1 MSKTEIEKEN
11 VNLSDGAA
19 ETVKSKK
26 EIRAEKRA
34 ARKKEKEEKKK
45 KKLSFRRNLENNL
58 FALRQV
64 WDTSKIY
71 FLVYYVTTF
80 INAPLNFLIGTFLIK
95 LIVDSVEGHGWSTE
109 AIFTYI
115 FIVGGTAILIWMCS
129 NYYWNTISPQYSE
142 KINHTLRRKLY
153 RKSTE
158 VDLACYET
166 PEFYDKYVKAM
177 DETQDRVWRVMG
189 TLDNLIWNVV
199 SLALT
204 SFLIFTIDPFLI
216 LFALVPLLLGFIRRR
231 RNKLLHDQN
240 SARKPINRKFSYVRR
255 TFYLGE
261 YSKEMRM
268 GGFFSHQLEML
279 DEVRRNYNEITR
291 KYGTKLAI
299 YDCILNF
306 GLDGIT
312 VLGATLYAVWRTVG
326 PGQGSMTMGDCLI
339 VLNSIGTIS
348 HTLSQ
353 LVQYIAEFDE
363 HALYIEDVRYFLDYE
378 PKIKEDPNA
387 PEAKSGEIVFNDV
400 HFKYEGAEKE
410 SLRGINFRIR
420 EGERIAVVGRNG
432 SGKTTLVKLLLRLY
446 DPTEGEVVLN
456 GKNAKEYRLSSW
468 RGLFGSVFQDFKL
481 FSLSVKE
488 NVVLRLPKDG
498 DSELVTE
505 ALKESGAWKKIETL
519 ERGIESTMTREFDD
533 EGVNLSIGEQQ
544 KVSLARIFA
553 EKTPFVVLDEPSS
566 ALDPIAEH
574 TMFENMIRATEG
586 RSVIFISHRLSSAT
600 LADRV
605 YMMEDGEIIEEG
617 THAELME
624 RDGKYAEM
632 FRLQAK
638 NYTSGGEENE

>member
-1 MSKTEIEKEN
+1 MEKE
-11 VNLSDGAA
+11 
-19 ETVKSKK
+19 TKSKK
-26 EIRAEKRA
+26 ELRAERLA
-34 ARKKEKEEKKK
+34 ERRKEKEDKKK
-45 KKLSFRRNLENNL
+45 KKLPLRRTVDNNL

-64 WDTSKIY
+64 WETSKIY
-71 FLVYYVTTF
+71 FIVYYVTTF
-80 INAPLNFLIGTFLIK
+80 INAPLNFLLGTYLIK
-95 LIVDSVEGHGWSTE
+95 LIVDSVEGSGWSTQ

-115 FIVGGTAILIWMCS
+115 FIVGGTAIAIWMAS
-129 NYYWNTISPQYSE
+129 NYYWNMISPQYSE

-177 DETQDRVWRVMG
+177 DETQDRIWKVMN

-204 SFLIFTIDPFLI
+204 SLLIFTIDPFLI
-216 LFALVPLLLGFIRRR
+216 LFALIPLALGFIRRR
-231 RNKLLHDQN
+231 RKVIEHEQT
-240 SARKPINRKFSYVRR
+240 SARKPINRKFAYVRR

-268 GGFFSHQLEML
+268 GGFFNRQLEML
-279 DEVRRNYNEITR
+279 GEVRRNYNEITR
-291 KYGTKLAI
+291 KYGTLLAI
-299 YDCILNF
+299 YDVIINF
-306 GLDGIT
+306 GLEVFT
-312 VLGATLYAVWRTVG
+312 VLGATFYAVWRTIG
-326 PGQGSMTMGDCLI
+326 PGQGSMTMGDCLV

-348 HTLSQ
+348 YTLSPM
-353 LVQYIAEFDE
+353 VQYRAEFSE

-378 PKIKEDPNA
+378 PKIKEDPTA
-387 PEAKSGEIVFNDV
+387 PEANAGAIEFKNV

-410 SLRGINFRIR
+410 SLRGIDFMIR
-420 EGERIAVVGRNG
+420 EDERIAVVGRNG

-446 DPTEGEVVLN
+446 DPTDGEIVLN
-456 GKNAKEYRLSSW
+456 GKNAKDYRLSSW
-468 RGLFGSVFQDFKL
+468 RSLFGSVFQDFKL

-488 NVVLRLPKDG
+488 NVVLRLPREG
-498 DSELVTE
+498 DTEAVTQ
-505 ALKESGAWKKIETL
+505 ALKESGAWKKIEKL
-519 ERGIESTMTREFDD
+519 EKGIESTMTREFDD

-553 EKTPFVVLDEPSS
+553 EKTPFVILDEPSS

-605 YMMEDGEIIEEG
+605 YMMEDGEIIESG
-617 THAELME
+617 THAELMKK
-624 RDGKYAEM
+624 DGKYAEM
-632 FRLQAK
+632 FRLQAQS
-638 NYTSGGEENE
+638 YTSGGEENE

>member
-1 MSKTEIEKEN
+1 MEKE
-11 VNLSDGAA
+11 
-19 ETVKSKK
+19 TKSKK
-26 EIRAEKRA
+26 ELRAERLA
-34 ARKKEKEEKKK
+34 ERRKEKEEKKK
-45 KKLSFRRNLENNL
+45 KKLPLRRTVDNNL

-64 WDTSKIY
+64 WETSKIY
-71 FLVYYVTTF
+71 FIVYYVTTF
-80 INAPLNFLIGTFLIK
+80 INAPLNFLLGTYLIK
-95 LIVDSVEGHGWSTE
+95 LIVDSVEGSGWSTQ

-115 FIVGGTAILIWMCS
+115 FIVGGTAIAIWMAS
-129 NYYWNTISPQYSE
+129 NYYWNMISPQYSE

-177 DETQDRVWRVMG
+177 DETQDRVWKVMN

-204 SFLIFTIDPFLI
+204 SLLIFTIDPFLI
-216 LFALVPLLLGFIRRR
+216 LFALIPLALGFIRRR
-231 RNKLLHDQN
+231 RKVIEHEQT
-240 SARKPINRKFSYVRR
+240 SARKPINRKFAYVRR

-268 GGFFSHQLEML
+268 GGFFNRQLEML
-279 DEVRRNYNEITR
+279 GEVRRNYNEITR
-291 KYGTKLAI
+291 KYGTLLAI
-299 YDCILNF
+299 YDVIINF
-306 GLDGIT
+306 GLEVFT
-312 VLGATLYAVWRTVG
+312 VLGATFYAVWRTIG
-326 PGQGSMTMGDCLI
+326 PGQGSMTMGDCLV

-348 HTLSQ
+348 YTLSTM
-353 LVQYIAEFDE
+353 VQYLAEFSE

-378 PKIKEDPNA
+378 PKIKEDPTA
-387 PEAKSGEIVFNDV
+387 PEANAGAIEFKNV

-410 SLRGINFRIR
+410 SLRGIDFMIR

-446 DPTEGEVVLN
+446 DPTEGEIVLN
-456 GKNAKEYRLSSW
+456 GKNAKDYRLSSW
-468 RGLFGSVFQDFKL
+468 RSLFGSVFQDFKL

-488 NVVLRLPKDG
+488 NVVLRLPREG
-498 DSELVTE
+498 DAEAVTQ
-505 ALKESGAWKKIETL
+505 ALKESGAWKKIEKL
-519 ERGIESTMTREFDD
+519 EKGIESTMTREFDD

-553 EKTPFVVLDEPSS
+553 EKTPFVILDEPSS

-605 YMMEDGEIIEEG
+605 YMMEDGEIIESG
-617 THAELME
+617 THAELMKK
-624 RDGKYAEM
+624 DGKYAEM
-632 FRLQAK
+632 FRLQAQS
-638 NYTSGGEENE
+638 YTSGGEENE

>member
-1 MSKTEIEKEN
+1 MEKEK
-11 VNLSDGAA
+11 
-19 ETVKSKK
+19 KSKK
-26 EIRAEKRA
+26 ELRAERRA
-34 ARKKEKEEKKK
+34 ELKKEKEEKKK
-45 KKLSFRRNLENNL
+45 KKLPLRRNIENNI
-58 FALRQV
+58 FALAQV
-64 WDTSKIY
+64 WGTSKLYFIIY
-71 FLVYYVTTF
+71 YFVTF
-80 INAPLNFLIGTFLIK
+80 IYAPIDFLLYTYLIR
-95 LIVDSVEGHGWSTE
+95 LIVDSVEGHGWSTD

-115 FIVGGTAILIWMCS
+115 FAVGGGAICIWVVS

-153 RKSTE
+153 KKATE
-158 VDLACYET
+158 ADISCYET

-177 DETQDRVWRVMG
+177 DETQDRVWKVMG
-189 TLDNLIWNVV
+189 TLDNLIWNII

-204 SFLIFTIDPFLI
+204 SLLIFTIDPFLI
-216 LFALVPLLLGFIRRR
+216 LFALIPFALGFVRKR
-231 RNKLLHDQN
+231 RNSLLHDQN
-240 SARKPINRKFSYVRR
+240 TARKPINRKFSYVRR

-279 DEVRRNYNEITR
+279 DAVRKNYNEITM
-291 KYGTKLAI
+291 KYGPRIAI

-306 GLDGIT
+306 GLEGVT
-312 VLGATLYAVWRTVG
+312 VLGATLYAVWRTIG
-326 PGQGSMTMGDCLI
+326 SGQGSMTMGDCLI

-353 LVQYIAEFDE
+353 MVQYIAEFNE

-378 PKIKEDPNA
+378 PKIKEDESA
-387 PEAKSGEIVFNDV
+387 PVAESGKIEFKNV

-410 SLRGINFRIR
+410 SLRGINFEIR

-446 DPTEGEVVLN
+446 DPTEGEITLS
-456 GKNAKEYRLSSW
+456 GKSAKEYRLSSW

-488 NVVLRLPKDG
+488 NVTLRLPREG
-498 DSELVTE
+498 DDELVTE
-505 ALKESGAWKKIETL
+505 ALKESGAWSKIEKL
-519 ERGIESTMTREFDD
+519 DRGIESTMTREFDD

-605 YMMEDGEIIEEG
+605 YMMEDGEIVEEG

-624 RDGKYAEM
+624 KDGKYAEM

-638 NYTSGGEENE
+638 NYTSGGEDNE

>member
-1 MSKTEIEKEN
+1 MEKE
-11 VNLSDGAA
+11 
-19 ETVKSKK
+19 TKSKK
-26 EIRAEKRA
+26 ELRAERLA
-34 ARKKEKEEKKK
+34 ERRKEKEEKKK
-45 KKLSFRRNLENNL
+45 KKLPLRRTVDNNL

-64 WDTSKIY
+64 WETSKIY
-71 FLVYYVTTF
+71 FIVYYVTTF
-80 INAPLNFLIGTFLIK
+80 INAPLNFLLGTYLIK
-95 LIVDSVEGHGWSTE
+95 LIVDSVEGSGWSTQ

-115 FIVGGTAILIWMCS
+115 FIVGGTAIAIWMAS
-129 NYYWNTISPQYSE
+129 NYYWNMISPQYSE

-177 DETQDRVWRVMG
+177 DETQDRVWKVMN

-204 SFLIFTIDPFLI
+204 SLLIFTIDPFLI
-216 LFALVPLLLGFIRRR
+216 LFALIPLALGFIRRR
-231 RNKLLHDQN
+231 RKVIEHEQT
-240 SARKPINRKFSYVRR
+240 SARKPINRKFAYVRR

-268 GGFFSHQLEML
+268 GGFFNRQLEML
-279 DEVRRNYNEITR
+279 GEVRRNYNKITR
-291 KYGTKLAI
+291 KYGTLLAI
-299 YDCILNF
+299 YDVIINF
-306 GLDGIT
+306 GLEVFT
-312 VLGATLYAVWRTVG
+312 VLGATFYAVWRTIG
-326 PGQGSMTMGDCLI
+326 PGQGSMTMGDCLV

-348 HTLSQ
+348 YTLSTM
-353 LVQYIAEFDE
+353 VQYLAEFSE

-378 PKIKEDPNA
+378 PKIKEDPTA
-387 PEAKSGEIVFNDV
+387 PEANAGAIEFKNV

-410 SLRGINFRIR
+410 SLRGIDFMIR
-420 EGERIAVVGRNG
+420 EDERIAVVGRNG

-446 DPTEGEVVLN
+446 DPTDGEIVLN
-456 GKNAKEYRLSSW
+456 GKNAKDYRLSSW
-468 RGLFGSVFQDFKL
+468 RSLFGSVFQDFKL

-488 NVVLRLPKDG
+488 NVVLRLPREG
-498 DSELVTE
+498 DTEAVTQ
-505 ALKESGAWKKIETL
+505 ALKESGAWKKIEKL
-519 ERGIESTMTREFDD
+519 EKGIESTMTREFDD

-553 EKTPFVVLDEPSS
+553 EKTPFVILDEPSS

-605 YMMEDGEIIEEG
+605 YMMEDGEIIESG
-617 THAELME
+617 THAELMKK
-624 RDGKYAEM
+624 DGKYAEM
-632 FRLQAK
+632 FRLQAQS
-638 NYTSGGEENE
+638 YTSGGEENE

>member
-1 MSKTEIEKEN
+1 MEKE
-11 VNLSDGAA
+11 
-19 ETVKSKK
+19 TKSKK
-26 EIRAEKRA
+26 ELRAERLA
-34 ARKKEKEEKKK
+34 ERRKEKEEKKK
-45 KKLSFRRNLENNL
+45 KKLPLRRTVDNNL

-64 WDTSKIY
+64 WETSKIY
-71 FLVYYVTTF
+71 FIVYYVTTF
-80 INAPLNFLIGTFLIK
+80 INAPLNFLLGTYLIK
-95 LIVDSVEGHGWSTE
+95 LIVDSVEGSGWSTQ

-115 FIVGGTAILIWMCS
+115 FIVGGTAIAIWMAS
-129 NYYWNTISPQYSE
+129 NYYWNMISPQYSE

-177 DETQDRVWRVMG
+177 DETQDRVWKVMN

-204 SFLIFTIDPFLI
+204 SLLIFTIDPFLI
-216 LFALVPLLLGFIRRR
+216 LFALIPLALGFIRRR
-231 RNKLLHDQN
+231 RKVIEHEQT
-240 SARKPINRKFSYVRR
+240 SARKPINRKFAYVRR

-268 GGFFSHQLEML
+268 GGFFNRQLEML
-279 DEVRRNYNEITR
+279 GEVRRNYNEITR
-291 KYGTKLAI
+291 KYGTLLAI
-299 YDCILNF
+299 YDVIINF
-306 GLDGIT
+306 GLEVFT
-312 VLGATLYAVWRTVG
+312 VLGATFYAVWRTIG
-326 PGQGSMTMGDCLI
+326 PGQGSMTMGDCLV

-348 HTLSQ
+348 YTLSTM
-353 LVQYIAEFDE
+353 VQYLAEFSE

-378 PKIKEDPNA
+378 PKIKEDPTA
-387 PEAKSGEIVFNDV
+387 PEANAGTIEFKNV

-410 SLRGINFRIR
+410 SLRGIDFMIR

-446 DPTEGEVVLN
+446 DPTEGEVILN
-456 GKNAKEYRLSSW
+456 GKNAKDYRLSSW
-468 RGLFGSVFQDFKL
+468 RSLFGSVFQDFKL

-488 NVVLRLPKDG
+488 NVVLRLPREG
-498 DSELVTE
+498 DTEAVTQ
-505 ALKESGAWKKIETL
+505 ALKESGAWKKIEKL
-519 ERGIESTMTREFDD
+519 EKGIESTMTREFDD

-553 EKTPFVVLDEPSS
+553 EKTPFVILDEPSS

-605 YMMEDGEIIEEG
+605 YMMEDGEIIESG
-617 THAELME
+617 THAELMKK
-624 RDGKYAEM
+624 DGKYAEM
-632 FRLQAK
+632 FRLQAQ

>member
-1 MSKTEIEKEN
+1 MEQETKT
-11 VNLSDGAA
+11 
-19 ETVKSKK
+19 KK
-26 EIRAEKRA
+26 ELRAEKRA
-34 ARKKEKEEKKK
+34 ERRKEKEEKKK
-45 KKLSFRRNLENNL
+45 KKLPFRRTVDNNL

-64 WDTSKIY
+64 WETSKLY
-71 FLVYYVTTF
+71 FFVYYFTTV
-80 INAPLNFLIGTFLIK
+80 INAPLNFLLGTYLIK
-95 LIVDSVEGHGWSTE
+95 LIVDSVEGTGWSTD

-115 FIVGGTAILIWMCS
+115 FLVGGTAILIWMCS

-177 DETQDRVWRVMG
+177 DETENRVWDVMS
-189 TLDNLIWNVV
+189 TLDNLIWSVV

-204 SFLIFTIDPFLI
+204 SLLIFTIDPFLVV
-216 LFALVPLLLGFIRRR
+216 FALIPLALGFIRKR
-231 RNKLLHDQN
+231 RNKILHDQN
-240 SARKPINRKFSYVRR
+240 TARKPINRKFSYVRR

-268 GGFFSHQLEML
+268 GGFFSHQLDML
-279 DEVRRNYNEITR
+279 GEVRRNYNEITK
-291 KYGTKLAI
+291 KYGTRIAI
-299 YDCILNF
+299 LDCILNF
-306 GLDGIT
+306 GMDGLT

-348 HTLSQ
+348 HNLSQ
-353 LVQYIAEFDE
+353 LVQYAAEFDE

-387 PEAKSGEIVFNDV
+387 PTAESGAIELKNV

-410 SLRGINFRIR
+410 SLRGINMTIR

-446 DPTEGEVVLN
+446 DPTEGEVTLN
-456 GKNAKEYRLSSW
+456 GRGAKEYRLSSW

-488 NVVLRLPKDG
+488 NVILRLPRDG
-498 DSELVTE
+498 DDETVTA
-505 ALKESGAWKKIETL
+505 ALKESGAWSKIEKL
-519 ERGIESTMTREFDD
+519 EHGIESTMTREFDD

-553 EKTPFVVLDEPSS
+553 DRTPFVVLDEPSS

-617 THAELME
+617 THSELME
-624 RDGKYAEM
+624 KDGKYAEM

-638 NYTSGGEENE
+638 NYTAGGEENE

>member
-1 MSKTEIEKEN
+1 MEKE
-11 VNLSDGAA
+11 
-19 ETVKSKK
+19 TKSKK
-26 EIRAEKRA
+26 ELRAERIA
-34 ARKKEKEEKKK
+34 ERRKEKEEKKK
-45 KKLSFRRNLENNL
+45 KKLPLRRTVDNNL

-64 WDTSKIY
+64 WETSKLY
-71 FLVYYVTTF
+71 FFVYYFTTF
-80 INAPLNFLIGTFLIK
+80 INAPLNFLLGTYLIK
-95 LIVDSVEGHGWSTE
+95 LIVDSVEGNGWSTD

-115 FIVGGTAILIWMCS
+115 FVVGGTAIAIWMAS
-129 NYYWNTISPQYSE
+129 NYYWNSISPQYSE

-153 RKSTE
+153 RKSTD

-166 PEFYDKYVKAM
+166 PDFYDKYVKAM
-177 DETQDRVWRVMG
+177 DETQDRVWKVMN

-204 SFLIFTIDPFLI
+204 SLLIFTIDPFLV
-216 LFALVPLLLGFIRRR
+216 LFALIPLSLGFIRRR
-231 RNKLLHDQN
+231 RKVIEHEQT
-240 SARKPINRKFSYVRR
+240 SARKPINRKFAYVRR

-268 GGFFSHQLEML
+268 GGFFNRQLEML
-279 DEVRRNYNEITR
+279 GEVRKNYNEITK
-291 KYGTKLAI
+291 KYGTRLAI
-299 YDCILNF
+299 YDVIVNF
-306 GLDGIT
+306 GLEVFT

-348 HTLSQ
+348 YTLSTM
-353 LVQYIAEFDE
+353 VQYLAEFSE
-363 HALYIEDVRYFLDYE
+363 HALYIQDVRYFLDYE
-378 PKIKEDPNA
+378 PTIKEDPNA
-387 PEAKSGEIVFNDV
+387 PEANAGTIEFKNV

-410 SLRGINFRIR
+410 SLRNINFSIR

-432 SGKTTLVKLLLRLY
+432 SDKTTLVKLLLRLY

-456 GKNAKEYRLSSW
+456 GKDAKDYRLSSW
-468 RGLFGSVFQDFKL
+468 RGLFGCVFQDFKL

-488 NVVLRLPKDG
+488 NVILRLPRDG
-498 DSELVTE
+498 DDETVTA
-505 ALKESGAWKKIETL
+505 ALKESGAWKKIEKL
-519 ERGIESTMTREFDD
+519 EHGIESTMTREFDD

-553 EKTPFVVLDEPSS
+553 DRTPFVVLDEPSS

-617 THAELME
+617 SHAELME

-638 NYTSGGEENE
+638 NYTTGGEENE

>member
-1 MSKTEIEKEN
+1 MEKE
-11 VNLSDGAA
+11 
-19 ETVKSKK
+19 TKSKK
-26 EIRAEKRA
+26 ELRAERLA
-34 ARKKEKEEKKK
+34 ERRNEKEEKKK
-45 KKLSFRRNLENNL
+45 KKLPLRRTVDNNL

-64 WDTSKIY
+64 WETSKIY
-71 FLVYYVTTF
+71 FIVYYVTTF
-80 INAPLNFLIGTFLIK
+80 INAPLNFLLGTYLIK
-95 LIVDSVEGHGWSTE
+95 LIVDSVEGSGWSTQ

-115 FIVGGTAILIWMCS
+115 FIVGGTAIAIWMAS
-129 NYYWNTISPQYSE
+129 NYYWNMISPQYSE

-177 DETQDRVWRVMG
+177 DETQDRVWKVMN

-204 SFLIFTIDPFLI
+204 SLLIFTIDPFLI
-216 LFALVPLLLGFIRRR
+216 LFALIPLALGFIRRR
-231 RNKLLHDQN
+231 RKVIEHEQT
-240 SARKPINRKFSYVRR
+240 SARKPINRKFAYVRR

-268 GGFFSHQLEML
+268 GGFFNRQLEML
-279 DEVRRNYNEITR
+279 GEVRRNYNEITR
-291 KYGTKLAI
+291 KYGTLLAI
-299 YDCILNF
+299 YDVIINF
-306 GLDGIT
+306 GLEVFT
-312 VLGATLYAVWRTVG
+312 VLGATFYAVWRTIG
-326 PGQGSMTMGDCLI
+326 PGQGSMTMGDCLV

-348 HTLSQ
+348 YTLSTM
-353 LVQYIAEFDE
+353 VQYLAEFSE

-378 PKIKEDPNA
+378 PKIKEDPTA
-387 PEAKSGEIVFNDV
+387 PEANAGAIEFKNV

-410 SLRGINFRIR
+410 SLRGIDFMIR

-446 DPTEGEVVLN
+446 DPTEGEIVLN
-456 GKNAKEYRLSSW
+456 GKNAKDYRLSSW
-468 RGLFGSVFQDFKL
+468 RSLFGSVFQDFKL

-488 NVVLRLPKDG
+488 NVVLRLPREG
-498 DSELVTE
+498 DAEAVTQ
-505 ALKESGAWKKIETL
+505 ALKESGAWKKIEKL
-519 ERGIESTMTREFDD
+519 EKGIESTMTREFDD

-553 EKTPFVVLDEPSS
+553 EKTPFVILDEPSS

-605 YMMEDGEIIEEG
+605 YMMEDGEIIESG
-617 THAELME
+617 THAELMKK
-624 RDGKYAEM
+624 DGKYAEM
-632 FRLQAK
+632 FRLQAQS
-638 NYTSGGEENE
+638 YTSGGEENE

>member
-1 MSKTEIEKEN
+1 MEQETKT
-11 VNLSDGAA
+11 
-19 ETVKSKK
+19 KK
-26 EIRAEKRA
+26 ELRAERRA

-45 KKLSFRRNLENNL
+45 KKLPFRRTLDNNF

-64 WDTSKIY
+64 WQTSRLY
-71 FLVYYVTTF
+71 FFVYYFTTV
-80 INAPLNFLIGTFLIK
+80 INAPLNFLLGTYLIK
-95 LIVDSVEGHGWSTE
+95 LIVDSVEGTGWSTD

-177 DETQDRVWRVMG
+177 DETENRVWDVMN
-189 TLDNLIWNVV
+189 TLDNLIWSVV

-204 SFLIFTIDPFLI
+204 SLLIFTIDPFLVI
-216 LFALVPLLLGFIRRR
+216 FALIPLALGFIRKR

-240 SARKPINRKFSYVRR
+240 TARKPINRKFSYVRR

-268 GGFFSHQLEML
+268 GGFFSHQLNML
-279 DEVRRNYNEITR
+279 GEVRRNYNEITR
-291 KYGTKLAI
+291 KYGTRIAI
-299 YDCILNF
+299 LDCILNF
-306 GLDGIT
+306 GMDGFT

-348 HTLSQ
+348 HNLSQ
-353 LVQYIAEFDE
+353 LVQYAAEFDE

-387 PEAKSGEIVFNDV
+387 PTAESGAIEFKNV

-410 SLRGINFRIR
+410 SLRGINMKIR

-446 DPTEGEVVLN
+446 DPTEGEVTLN
-456 GKNAKEYRLSSW
+456 GKDAKEYRLSSW

-488 NVVLRLPKDG
+488 NVTLRLPRDG
-498 DSELVTE
+498 DDETVTA
-505 ALKESGAWKKIETL
+505 ALKESGAWKKIEKL
-519 ERGIESTMTREFDD
+519 EHGIESTMTREFDD

-617 THAELME
+617 THSELME
-624 RDGKYAEM
+624 KDGKYAEM

-638 NYTSGGEENE
+638 NYTAGGEENE

>member
-1 MSKTEIEKEN
+1 MEKE
-11 VNLSDGAA
+11 
-19 ETVKSKK
+19 TKSKK
-26 EIRAEKRA
+26 ALRAERLA
-34 ARKKEKEEKKK
+34 ERRKEKEEKKK
-45 KKLSFRRNLENNL
+45 KKLPLRRTVDNNL

-64 WDTSKIY
+64 WETSKIY
-71 FLVYYVTTF
+71 FIVYYVTTF
-80 INAPLNFLIGTFLIK
+80 INAPLNFLLGTYLIK
-95 LIVDSVEGHGWSTE
+95 LIVDSVEGSGWSTQ

-115 FIVGGTAILIWMCS
+115 FIVGGTAIAIWMAS
-129 NYYWNTISPQYSE
+129 NYYWNMISPQYSE

-177 DETQDRVWRVMG
+177 DETQDRVWKVMN

-204 SFLIFTIDPFLI
+204 SLLIFTIDPFLI
-216 LFALVPLLLGFIRRR
+216 LFALIPLALGFIRRR
-231 RNKLLHDQN
+231 RKVIEHEQT
-240 SARKPINRKFSYVRR
+240 SARKPINRKFAYVRR

-268 GGFFSHQLEML
+268 GGFFNRQLEML
-279 DEVRRNYNEITR
+279 GEVRRNYNEITR
-291 KYGTKLAI
+291 KYGTLLAI
-299 YDCILNF
+299 YDVIINF
-306 GLDGIT
+306 GLEVFT
-312 VLGATLYAVWRTVG
+312 VLGATFYAVWRTIG
-326 PGQGSMTMGDCLI
+326 PGQGSMTMGDCLV

-348 HTLSQ
+348 YTLSTM
-353 LVQYIAEFDE
+353 VQYLAEFSE

-378 PKIKEDPNA
+378 PKIKEDPTA
-387 PEAKSGEIVFNDV
+387 PEANAGAIEFKNV

-410 SLRGINFRIR
+410 SLRGIDFMIR

-446 DPTEGEVVLN
+446 DPTEGEIILN
-456 GKNAKEYRLSSW
+456 GKNAKDYRLSSW
-468 RGLFGSVFQDFKL
+468 RSLFGSVFQDFKL

-488 NVVLRLPKDG
+488 NVVLRLPREG
-498 DSELVTE
+498 DTEAVTQ
-505 ALKESGAWKKIETL
+505 ALKESGAWKKIEKL
-519 ERGIESTMTREFDD
+519 EKGIESTMTREFDD

-553 EKTPFVVLDEPSS
+553 EKTPFVILDEPSS

-586 RSVIFISHRLSSAT
+586 RSVIFISHRLSSAI

-605 YMMEDGEIIEEG
+605 YMMEDGEIIESG
-617 THAELME
+617 THAELMKK
-624 RDGKYAEM
+624 DGKYAEM
-632 FRLQAK
+632 FRLQAQS
-638 NYTSGGEENE
+638 YTSGGEENE

>member
-1 MSKTEIEKEN
+1 MEKE
-11 VNLSDGAA
+11 
-19 ETVKSKK
+19 TKSKK
-26 EIRAEKRA
+26 ELRAERLA
-34 ARKKEKEEKKK
+34 ERRKEKEEKKK
-45 KKLSFRRNLENNL
+45 KKLPLRRTVDNNL

-64 WDTSKIY
+64 WETSKIY
-71 FLVYYVTTF
+71 FIVYYVTTF
-80 INAPLNFLIGTFLIK
+80 INAPLNFLLGTYLIK
-95 LIVDSVEGHGWSTE
+95 LIVDSVEGSGWSTQ

-115 FIVGGTAILIWMCS
+115 FIVGGTAIAIWMAS
-129 NYYWNTISPQYSE
+129 NYYWNMISPQYSE

-177 DETQDRVWRVMG
+177 DETQDRVWKVMN

-204 SFLIFTIDPFLI
+204 SLLIFTIDPFLI
-216 LFALVPLLLGFIRRR
+216 LFALIPLALGFIRRR
-231 RNKLLHDQN
+231 RKVIEHEQT
-240 SARKPINRKFSYVRR
+240 SARKPINRKFAYVRR

-268 GGFFSHQLEML
+268 GGFFNRQLEML
-279 DEVRRNYNEITR
+279 GEVRRNYNEITR
-291 KYGTKLAI
+291 KYGTLLAI
-299 YDCILNF
+299 YDVIINF
-306 GLDGIT
+306 GLEVFT
-312 VLGATLYAVWRTVG
+312 VLGATFYAVWRTIG
-326 PGQGSMTMGDCLI
+326 PGQGSMTMGDCLV

-348 HTLSQ
+348 YTLSTM
-353 LVQYIAEFDE
+353 VQYLAEFSE
-363 HALYIEDVRYFLDYE
+363 HALYIEDVRYFLDYD
-378 PKIKEDPNA
+378 PKIKEDPTA
-387 PEAKSGEIVFNDV
+387 PEANAGAIEFKNV

-410 SLRGINFRIR
+410 SLRGIDFMIR

-456 GKNAKEYRLSSW
+456 GKNAKDYRLSSW
-468 RGLFGSVFQDFKL
+468 RSLFGSVFQDFKL

-488 NVVLRLPKDG
+488 NVVLRLPREG
-498 DSELVTE
+498 DTEAVTQ
-505 ALKESGAWKKIETL
+505 ALKESGAWKKIEKL
-519 ERGIESTMTREFDD
+519 EKGIESTMTREFDD

-553 EKTPFVVLDEPSS
+553 EKTPFVILDEPSS

-605 YMMEDGEIIEEG
+605 YMMEDGEIIESG
-617 THAELME
+617 THAELMKK
-624 RDGKYAEM
+624 DGKYAEM
-632 FRLQAK
+632 FRLQAQS
-638 NYTSGGEENE
+638 YTSGGEENE

>member
-1 MSKTEIEKEN
+1 MEKE
-11 VNLSDGAA
+11 
-19 ETVKSKK
+19 TKSKK
-26 EIRAEKRA
+26 ELRAERIA
-34 ARKKEKEEKKK
+34 ERRKEKEEKKK
-45 KKLSFRRNLENNL
+45 KKLPLRRTVDNNL

-64 WDTSKIY
+64 WETSKLY
-71 FLVYYVTTF
+71 FFVYYFTTF
-80 INAPLNFLIGTFLIK
+80 INAPLNFLLGTYLIK
-95 LIVDSVEGHGWSTE
+95 LIVDSVEGNGWSTD

-115 FIVGGTAILIWMCS
+115 FVVGGTAIAIWMAS
-129 NYYWNTISPQYSE
+129 NYYWNSISPQYSE

-153 RKSTE
+153 RKSTD

-166 PEFYDKYVKAM
+166 PDFYDKYVKAM
-177 DETQDRVWRVMG
+177 DETQDRVWKVMN

-204 SFLIFTIDPFLI
+204 SLLIFTIDPFLV
-216 LFALVPLLLGFIRRR
+216 LFALIPLSLGFIRRR
-231 RNKLLHDQN
+231 RKVIEHEQT
-240 SARKPINRKFSYVRR
+240 SARKPINRKFAYVRR

-268 GGFFSHQLEML
+268 GGFFNRQLEML
-279 DEVRRNYNEITR
+279 GEVRKNYNEITK
-291 KYGTKLAI
+291 KYGTRLAI
-299 YDCILNF
+299 YDVIVNF
-306 GLDGIT
+306 GLEVFT

-348 HTLSQ
+348 YTLSTM
-353 LVQYIAEFDE
+353 VQYLAEFSE
-363 HALYIEDVRYFLDYE
+363 HALYIQDVRYFLDYE
-378 PKIKEDPNA
+378 PTIKEDPNA
-387 PEAKSGEIVFNDV
+387 PEANAGTIEFKNV

-410 SLRGINFRIR
+410 SLRNINFSIR

-456 GKNAKEYRLSSW
+456 GKDAKDYRLSSW
-468 RGLFGSVFQDFKL
+468 RGLFGCVFQDFKL

-488 NVVLRLPKDG
+488 NVILRLPRDG
-498 DSELVTE
+498 DDETVTA
-505 ALKESGAWKKIETL
+505 ALKESGAWKKIEKL
-519 ERGIESTMTREFDD
+519 EHGIESTMTREFDD

-553 EKTPFVVLDEPSS
+553 DRTPFVVLDEPSS

-617 THAELME
+617 SHAELME

-638 NYTSGGEENE
+638 NYTTGGEENE

>member
-1 MSKTEIEKEN
+1 MEKE
-11 VNLSDGAA
+11 
-19 ETVKSKK
+19 TKSKK
-26 EIRAEKRA
+26 ELRAERIA
-34 ARKKEKEEKKK
+34 ERRKEKEEKKK
-45 KKLSFRRNLENNL
+45 KKLPLRRTVDNNL

-64 WDTSKIY
+64 WETSKLY
-71 FLVYYVTTF
+71 FFVYYFTTF
-80 INAPLNFLIGTFLIK
+80 INAPLNFLLGTYLIK
-95 LIVDSVEGHGWSTE
+95 LIVDSVEGNGWSTD

-115 FIVGGTAILIWMCS
+115 FVVGGTAIAIWMAS
-129 NYYWNTISPQYSE
+129 NYYWNSISPQYSE

-177 DETQDRVWRVMG
+177 DETQDRVWKVMN

-204 SFLIFTIDPFLI
+204 SLLIFTIDPFLV
-216 LFALVPLLLGFIRRR
+216 LFALIPLSLGFIRRR
-231 RNKLLHDQN
+231 RKVIEHEQT
-240 SARKPINRKFSYVRR
+240 SARKPINRKFAYVRR

-268 GGFFSHQLEML
+268 GGFFNRQLEML
-279 DEVRRNYNEITR
+279 GEVRKNYNEITK
-291 KYGTKLAI
+291 KYGTRLAI
-299 YDCILNF
+299 YDVIVNF
-306 GLDGIT
+306 GLEVFT

-348 HTLSQ
+348 YTLSTM
-353 LVQYIAEFDE
+353 VQYLAEFSE
-363 HALYIEDVRYFLDYE
+363 HALYIQDVRYFLDYE
-378 PKIKEDPNA
+378 PTIKEDPNA
-387 PEAKSGEIVFNDV
+387 PEANAGTIEFKNV

-410 SLRGINFRIR
+410 SLRNINFSIR

-456 GKNAKEYRLSSW
+456 GKDAKDYRLSSW
-468 RGLFGSVFQDFKL
+468 RGLFGCVFQDFKL

-488 NVVLRLPKDG
+488 NVILRLPRDG
-498 DSELVTE
+498 DDETVTA
-505 ALKESGAWKKIETL
+505 ALKESGAWKKIEKL
-519 ERGIESTMTREFDD
+519 EHGIESTMTREFDD

-553 EKTPFVVLDEPSS
+553 DRTPFVVLDEPSS

-617 THAELME
+617 SHAELME

-638 NYTSGGEENE
+638 NYTTGGEENE